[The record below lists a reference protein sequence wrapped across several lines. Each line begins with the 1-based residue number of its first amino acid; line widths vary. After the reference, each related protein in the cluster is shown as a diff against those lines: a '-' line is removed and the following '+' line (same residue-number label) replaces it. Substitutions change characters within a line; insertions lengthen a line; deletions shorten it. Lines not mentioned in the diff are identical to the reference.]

1 MPVDGEKG
9 RTKVATFVPVPGK
22 TGGAITVNAD
32 NVEFIVDNNDN
43 TCTLYF
49 GKEHCRTIDVSARE
63 FAALATAVIASA

>member
-1 MPVDGEKG
+1 M
-9 RTKVATFVPVPGK
+9 ATFVPVPRK

-63 FAALATAVIASA
+63 FAALANEASA

>member
-1 MPVDGEKG
+1 MPEKG

-49 GKEHCRTIDVSARE
+49 GKSTV
-63 FAALATAVIASA
+63 